1 MYLSGGALELK
12 KDHRTGTLQ
21 DVEVEQVGLL
31 PVLQTATYIPYKL
44 FTYTYKGTTQTSAT
58 QMNK

>member
-21 DVEVEQVGLL
+21 DIEVEQVGLL
-31 PVLQTATYIPYKL
+31 PVLQHHNKQIHKL
-44 FTYTYKGTTQTSAT
+44 FT
-58 QMNK
+58 